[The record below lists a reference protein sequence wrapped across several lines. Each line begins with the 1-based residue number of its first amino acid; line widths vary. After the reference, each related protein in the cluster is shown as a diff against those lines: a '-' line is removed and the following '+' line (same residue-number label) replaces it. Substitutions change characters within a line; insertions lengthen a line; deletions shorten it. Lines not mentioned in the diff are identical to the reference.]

1 MLSLQ
6 HIDRHYAPPCEEQS
20 GAMRQCLASTNAIRK
35 CLLCNKGVITCD
47 ISRRITLSPHCC
59 FRPPQYCATH
69 VQPIS
74 AADVPV
80 RVRLGRELP
89 DAPLNLPPTPPTQLW
104 HQSPYLSHPPVNFK
118 FPDDLPSEINEHPSL
133 YFRQGN

>member
-69 VQPIS
+69 VQPI
-74 AADVPV
+74 
-80 RVRLGRELP
+80 
-89 DAPLNLPPTPPTQLW
+89 
-104 HQSPYLSHPPVNFK
+104 YLSHPPVNFK